1 MNKLI
6 ITLMTLVLTACGGGS
21 GGSEGQSNPSA
32 ATSSSSNA
40 AAPAPATTSTSTPTT
55 AEQDTTDTG
64 DTVVAQPQG
73 EGMDSMDVDV
83 AFDFRSNVAVEVTL
97 SENVV
102 SERAFINICKQGES
116 ITNADNCFLRAPLDS
131 NGFTTQIQLPHADQ
145 KLKAEIWF
153 YSTSKEPLVYNWEV
167 DASQQTQTWVIN

>member
-6 ITLMTLVLTACGGGS
+6 ITLMTLALTACGGGS
-21 GGSEGQSNPSA
+21 GGSEGQSNPSTT
-32 ATSSSSNA
+32 TSSSSTA
-40 AAPAPATTSTSTPTT
+40 AAPATTSTSTPTT
-55 AEQDTTDTG
+55 IEQDSTDTG
-64 DTVVAQPQG
+64 DTVAAQPQG

-97 SENVV
+97 SDNVV

-167 DASQQTQTWVIN
+167 DASQPTQTWVIN

>member
-6 ITLMTLVLTACGGGS
+6 ITLMTLVLSACGGGS
-21 GGSEGQSNPSA
+21 GGSESQSNTNA
-32 ATSSSSNA
+32 VTSSSST
-40 AAPAPATTSTSTPTT
+40 APATTSTSTTNTGETT
-55 AEQDTTDTG
+55 A
-64 DTVVAQPQG
+64 AQPQG

-83 AFDFRSNVAVEVTL
+83 AFDFKSNVAVEVTL

-116 ITNADNCFLRAPLDS
+116 LTNADNCFLRAPLDS